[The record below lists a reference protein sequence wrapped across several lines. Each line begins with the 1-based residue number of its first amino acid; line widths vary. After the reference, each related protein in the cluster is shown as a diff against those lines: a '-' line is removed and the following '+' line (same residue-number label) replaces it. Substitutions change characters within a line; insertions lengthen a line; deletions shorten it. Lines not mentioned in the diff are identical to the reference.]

1 MSDEVKVKFVADTT
15 GLQGATVP
23 AQIPVGGGGA
33 GGSGGTA
40 TATAPRPSG
49 GGGGGGSGGSG
60 GGFGG
65 GGSGGGGGGGGGGNI
80 YPWSKGWGDQFKKD
94 LGNEAENMLSGINLL
109 QQVINIG
116 VKGTKEGIEYTQKIQ
131 AAARITDLSVEQVQK
146 YGYAAKMSGVE
157 FDTFV
162 SAIANGNK
170 AMGKMALEGGNGI
183 VAMRRLGISIEGVR
197 DHSVSSL
204 DVILK
209 MADAYQ
215 KHAETADMARLGNE
229 LYGDSFK
236 QMIPMLRQGRAEIEK
251 IANDAPVLKTTT
263 VSGVSAAGRL
273 AVNTGKTF
281 WSNFVES
288 VVGFGKNDESSIRQ
302 MGTGMGIA
310 GTTSR
315 QRADALLGRK
325 DESISRFLLNAIGG
339 FKRNSLD
346 AMGARGVGETTSDVI
361 SKYEQVY
368 GKDKEKMAEEPRA
381 VYEEL
386 LKVREEELKNKPNL
400 QSGIF
405 QAASTMQQ
413 VGGGDVLSAISR
425 VDFAQ
430 QTSDNTRR
438 TADAV
443 ERLANGAGGTDNTPA
458 PVDTNGPVAK

>member
-1 MSDEVKVKFVADTT
+1 
-15 GLQGATVP
+15 
-23 AQIPVGGGGA
+23 
-33 GGSGGTA
+33 
-40 TATAPRPSG
+40 
-49 GGGGGGSGGSG
+49 
-60 GGFGG
+60 
-65 GGSGGGGGGGGGGNI
+65 
-80 YPWSKGWGDQFKKD
+80 
-94 LGNEAENMLSGINLL
+94 MLSGINLL
-109 QQVINIG
+109 QTVINIG
-116 VKGTKEGIEYTQKIQ
+116 VKGTKEGIEYAQKIQ

-251 IANDAPVLKTTT
+251 VANEAPVLRATT
-263 VSGVSAAGRL
+263 VSGVSAAGRM
-273 AVNTGKTF
+273 ATNTGKTLGA
-281 WSNFVES
+281 NLAES
-288 VVGFGKNDESSIRQ
+288 IVGFGQNDIDAVTR
-302 MGTGMGIA
+302 MGHGSGVG
-310 GTTSR
+310 GTTPK

-325 DESISRFLLNAIGG
+325 DESFWRFIGNAIGG
-339 FKRNSLD
+339 FKLLGPRTKLE
-346 AMGARGVGETTSDVI
+346 GYGTKGVGETTSDVI
-361 SKYEQVY
+361 AKYEQVH
-368 GKDKEKMAEEPRA
+368 GKDKAKMGEQPRA

-438 TADAV
+438 TAEAV

>member
-1 MSDEVKVKFVADTT
+1 
-15 GLQGATVP
+15 
-23 AQIPVGGGGA
+23 
-33 GGSGGTA
+33 
-40 TATAPRPSG
+40 
-49 GGGGGGSGGSG
+49 
-60 GGFGG
+60 
-65 GGSGGGGGGGGGGNI
+65 
-80 YPWSKGWGDQFKKD
+80 
-94 LGNEAENMLSGINLL
+94 MLSGINVL

-116 VKGTKEGIEYTQKIQ
+116 VKGTKEGIEYAQKIQ

-162 SAIANGNK
+162 NAIANGNK

-251 IANDAPVLKTTT
+251 VANNAPVLSTTT
-263 VSGVSAAGRL
+263 VSGVAAAGRM
-273 AVNTGKTF
+273 ATNTGKTF

-288 VVGFGKNDESSIRQ
+288 VVGFGKNDVGNIQ
-302 MGTGMGIA
+302 DMGQPHGGHS
-310 GTTSR
+310 GYSPKK
-315 QRADALLGRK
+315 RAETLLGKK

-339 FKRNSLD
+339 FKSVNIDS
-346 AMGARGVGETTSDVI
+346 GAYGIRGVGETTSDVI
-361 SKYEQVY
+361 AKYEQVF
-368 GKDKEKMAEEPRA
+368 GKDKEKMAEQPRA

-430 QTSDNTRR
+430 QTMDNTRR

>member
-1 MSDEVKVKFVADTT
+1 
-15 GLQGATVP
+15 
-23 AQIPVGGGGA
+23 
-33 GGSGGTA
+33 
-40 TATAPRPSG
+40 
-49 GGGGGGSGGSG
+49 
-60 GGFGG
+60 
-65 GGSGGGGGGGGGGNI
+65 
-80 YPWSKGWGDQFKKD
+80 
-94 LGNEAENMLSGINLL
+94 MLSGINLL

-116 VKGTKEGIEYTQKIQ
+116 VRGTKEGIEYAQKIQ

-197 DHSVSSL
+197 DHSISSL

-251 IANDAPVLKTTT
+251 IANNAPVLKTTT
-263 VSGVSAAGRL
+263 VSGVSAAGRM
-273 AVNTGKTF
+273 ATNTGKTF

-288 VVGFGKNDESSIRQ
+288 VVGFGKNDIASIQ
-302 MGTGMGIA
+302 DMANPHGGHSGLTA
-310 GTTSR
+310 K
-315 QRADALLGRK
+315 QRADALLGKK

-339 FKRNSLD
+339 FKSTKLE
-346 AMGARGVGETTSDVI
+346 AYGTRGVGETTSDVI

-368 GKDKEKMAEEPRA
+368 GKDKEKMGEKPRA

-438 TADAV
+438 TAEAV